1 MYVKKPKVIF
11 SAMAGGLKRK
21 KWIMQHWFIRTVALA
36 AEPNFKS
43 LRVTVDQ
50 VLNWSEYAV

>member
-1 MYVKKPKVIF
+1 MLRSPKLYF
-11 SAMAGGLKRK
+11 QPGGLKRK